1 MQTAACKMAA
11 VCSIQKKE
19 PIIKIIGSVLVRALL
34 HKTTLLRRIY
44 VTKPSLLPN
53 VHMITDSDN
62 NTFPNDGRHSN
73 VHNWGQ
79 PHKSEL
85 FGQLLGH
92 SQAVQTLA
100 QNVICCGVL
109 LVTRYF
115 QK

>member
-1 MQTAACKMAA
+1 M
-11 VCSIQKKE
+11 
-19 PIIKIIGSVLVRALL
+19 KIIGSVLVRALL
-34 HKTTLLRRIY
+34 HKTTLLYRIY
-44 VTKPSLLPN
+44 VTKLSLLPN
-53 VHMITDSDN
+53 VHKITDSDN

-73 VHNWGQ
+73 VHNWCQ

-92 SQAVQTLA
+92 PQAVLSLA

-109 LVTRYF
+109 PVTRYF